1 MNINSNYTNIQDIN
15 NYQSST
21 LEKLGTAQDINNSS
35 DNPSGLLVV
44 DNLDLQQNSI
54 SQSIN
59 NANSGIAMSNI
70 AQSGIASQKE
80 LLENIKIETQK
91 AMNGTM
97 NDDDKEI
104 IAKQISKYID
114 QYDKIAQETNYNGN
128 SLLKVSDDEIE
139 NDISIAGDNNKIVSM
154 EKADTLSVSDQ
165 LKGLMSDFANNPNS
179 MKDMLDVVDKGME
192 QLAKYAGDF
201 GSSSNSLAS
210 SIRNSLNT
218 ETEIARSQS
227 TVLDIDYNKEVSNFS
242 KANLQAQI
250 GMFVHSQA
258 NAIQSRNIALLT

>member
-1 MNINSNYTNIQDIN
+1 MNISSNYPNIQELN
-15 NYQSST
+15 NYQSSS
-21 LEKLGTAQDINNSS
+21 LEKLSTAQNINNSS

-54 SQSIN
+54 SQSID

-70 AQSGIASQKE
+70 AQSGMASQKE
-80 LLENIKIETQK
+80 LLENIKVETLK

-97 NDDDKEI
+97 NDDDKESV
-104 IAKQISKYID
+104 AKQISKYIE
-114 QYDKIAQETNYNGN
+114 QYDRIAEETNYNGN
-128 SLLKVSDDEIE
+128 SLLKTSDDPSE

-154 EKADTLSVSDQ
+154 EKADTMSISEQ
-165 LKGLMSDFANNPNS
+165 LKSFMSDFTTNPDS
-179 MKDMLDVVDKGME
+179 MRGMIETVDDGME
-192 QLAKYAGDF
+192 QLAKYSGDF

-218 ETEIARSQS
+218 ETQIAKGQS